1 MQEYVF
7 KVDQQDANMRL
18 DLFLMEFSKK
28 KDLGLSRT
36 FIQRLISEGK
46 VTVNNSNLIN
56 PILTPPLYRGA
67 GLACKGRIKP
77 HFKVKTGDE
86 IRMRI
91 LDKKPSI
98 LKAEEIPLDIIY
110 EDDDLAIINKYS
122 GLVVHPAPGN
132 YEHTLVNALLHHFKK
147 LSDISPQRPGIVHRL
162 DKETSGLLVIAK
174 NNTAHLA
181 LAKQFAK
188 HSIKRKYLALVKGK
202 MEFDE
207 NIIELPIGR
216 HPYKRKNMSVGFGK
230 KTKYAKTYYRTLSR
244 ERDYSL
250 VELEPFTGRTHQLRV
265 HLAFL
270 GHPILGDTKYG
281 KNNEFSRLAL
291 HAKTIGFVH
300 PRTGKFV
307 EFSCA
312 TPPEF
317 SESLSE
323 AKTYVR

>member
-1 MQEYVF
+1 M
-7 KVDQQDANMRL
+7 KVDEHDANMRL
-18 DLFLMEFSKK
+18 DLFLIEFSKK
-28 KDLGLSRT
+28 ENLGLSRT
-36 FIQRLISEGK
+36 FIQGLISEGK
-46 VTVNNSNLIN
+46 VSVNNSNVIN
-56 PILTPPLYRGA
+56 PALSATKKRYVVR
-67 GLACKGRIKP
+67 KGGVKP

-86 IRMRI
+86 IKIRI

-110 EDDDLAIINKYS
+110 EDEYLAIINKYS

-132 YEHTLVNALLHHFKK
+132 YEHTLVNALLYHFKN
-147 LSDISPQRPGIVHRL
+147 LSDINPQRPGIVHRL
-162 DKETSGLLVIAK
+162 DKETSGLLIVAK

-188 HSIKRKYLALVKGK
+188 HSIKRKYIALVKGK

-230 KTKYAKTYYRTLSR
+230 KAKYAKTYYRTLKR
-244 ERDYSL
+244 TQDFSL
-250 VELEPFTGRTHQLRV
+250 LELEPFTGRTHQLRV

-281 KNNEFSRLAL
+281 RNNEFSRLAL
-291 HAKTIGFVH
+291 HAEYIGFVH
-300 PRTGKFV
+300 PCTGKFV
-307 EFSCA
+307 EFSCEI
-312 TPPEF
+312 PPQFTE
-317 SESLSE
+317 LLN
-323 AKTYVR
+323 K